1 MVKDAIIF
9 NFKDDVHSSSIRDTL
24 VEFADLMSKRTGN
37 SNILENYTM
46 QVLGKINNREEVFLH
61 N

>member
-1 MVKDAIIF
+1 MIKDAIIT
-9 NFKDDVHSSSIRDTL
+9 NFKDDIHSSSIRDTL
-24 VEFADLMSKRTGN
+24 VEFADLLSKRAAN
-37 SNILENYTM
+37 SNILESFTM